1 MLLFVVTHHALFRVQ
16 PDGINLTLSGCQA
29 CDDPLSGTPTC
40 LEALNAALQNSADG
54 RCCFYTMDA
63 WVRRMK
69 KHTYTRN

>member
-40 LEALNAALQNSADG
+40 LEALNAALGSKTQQMGDIGSIQWMRG
-54 RCCFYTMDA
+54 YDA
-63 WVRRMK
+63 
-69 KHTYTRN
+69 